1 MCQDLPAKS
10 IATAQLLVSE
20 LVTNA
25 VVHAKGPI
33 GLRISRDEGRVRVE
47 VSDVGAAQP
56 AQPPQ
61 PIPDPPAEA
70 GRGFFLLN
78 ALASAWG
85 TRPADRHGR
94 ETTWFELV

>member
-1 MCQDLPAKS
+1 MCHDLPAKS

-25 VVHAKGPI
+25 VVHGKGPI

-47 VSDVGAAQP
+47 VSDVGAQP
-56 AQPPQ
+56 AQLPQ

-70 GRGFFLLN
+70 GRGFFLLD

-85 TRPADRHGR
+85 TRPAGRHGP
-94 ETTWFELV
+94 ETTWFELT